1 MNSSMVQKILGIESL
16 QYHHNEDTTNLVS
29 DMVYYTNVAGMSED
43 VKYVT
48 KSNVSACASLILY

>member
-1 MNSSMVQKILGIESL
+1 MVQKILGIESL
-16 QYHHNEDTTNLVS
+16 RYHHNEDTTNLVS

-43 VKYVT
+43 VKYVR